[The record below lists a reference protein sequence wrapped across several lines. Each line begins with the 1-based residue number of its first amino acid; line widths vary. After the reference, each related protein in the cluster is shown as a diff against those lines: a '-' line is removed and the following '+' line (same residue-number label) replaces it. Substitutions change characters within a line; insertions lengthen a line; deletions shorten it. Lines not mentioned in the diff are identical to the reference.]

1 MYRYNLAMPEH
12 LRDTLQR
19 CARHLSVVRG
29 RQVTMLDVIL
39 ELLARGLT
47 TVAKEP
53 GWNDALKQ

>member
-1 MYRYNLAMPEH
+1 MYRYNLVMPED

-19 CARHLSVVRG
+19 CARHLSVMRDTH
-29 RQVTMLDVIL
+29 VTMLDVIL
-39 ELLARGLT
+39 ELLARGLA